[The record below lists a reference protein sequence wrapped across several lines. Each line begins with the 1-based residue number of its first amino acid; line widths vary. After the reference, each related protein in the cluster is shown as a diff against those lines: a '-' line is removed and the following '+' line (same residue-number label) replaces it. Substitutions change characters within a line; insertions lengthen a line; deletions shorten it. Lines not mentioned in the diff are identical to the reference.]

1 MSVFKKLLILIF
13 LFGFLA
19 SSCRSG
25 KDLNIHVDHSKEK
38 KTYQKPANKKYKK

>member
-1 MSVFKKLLILIF
+1 MSAFKKLLILIF

-25 KDLNIHVDHSKEK
+25 KDLNIHIDHAKEK
-38 KTYQKPANKKYKK
+38 KTYQKSSDKRYKK